1 MTTKTRI
8 RALGAGADSVRGY
21 IAEHLPDAVLVGDK
35 EPADLVVIRPEDL
48 DELLEDAAAT
58 AAWHRTRDEE
68 AVPAAVVDRLLA
80 GTNPIRVWR
89 EHRGL
94 SLSALAAAAGIG
106 KGYLSQLEGVERQ
119 CPVPTLQRIATV
131 LGVDLDD
138 LVPRPHE

>member
-8 RALGAGADSVRGY
+8 RALGDGADSVRDY
-21 IAEHLPDAVLVGDK
+21 LAEHLPD
-35 EPADLVVIRPEDL
+35 ADLVVIRPDDL

-68 AVPAAVVDRLLA
+68 AVTVAVIDRLLA
-80 GTNPIRVWR
+80 GDNPIRVWR

-94 SLSALAAAAGIG
+94 SLSALAAAAGVG
-106 KGYLSQLEGVERQ
+106 KGYLSQLETGERQ
-119 CPVPTLQRIATV
+119 GPTATLKRIAEA

-138 LVPRPHE
+138 LV